1 MNEDDLNRRI
11 LVERYI
17 YIIYMKGNGA
27 NEIERDKDRY
37 THPPKYQI
45 IKYQNQNQNQKQ
57 LCLFWGGN
65 GIQSWDEE
73 EEEER
78 RRRSWK
84 FLKQPKTD

>member
-1 MNEDDLNRRI
+1 
-11 LVERYI
+11 
-17 YIIYMKGNGA
+17 MKGNGA

-45 IKYQNQNQNQKQ
+45 IKYQNQNQNQNQKQ